1 MKLKWLHMMLLACS
15 AVLLSGCGD
24 SGGKNEESD
33 PSSVKGGLVCEGA
46 GGAVRSRVIAEPEAE
61 AKKPFAND
69 RNIYV
74 MGNKGIEQ
82 RQLDG
87 TFVKNWETEK
97 FDRLVYVDQ
106 EYVYYAVDY
115 YPDDDGDENECSDV
129 FCIPI
134 RKGADGNDVLLPE
147 QKEKVVKG
155 VSGVVCCPCYINP
168 DHLICVLFDYD
179 FGLDLLRYDRNRKK
193 GKGMFDEEYEGGL
206 SFAVVGET
214 LFLYLDGMLF
224 CQKLDS
230 DGQVKLA
237 SDWLCAWSSKYFFY
251 KDGRQYMLYDEEKQ
265 ESELLNAEDLL
276 EKTAQVEQVSRSGIY
291 LDAKYGERLFYSGNT
306 LYAQIIY
313 HVERQN
319 DAVMERR
326 KCALFSLDLRQEEK
340 EWRYE
345 KEMSDVFREGSGQG
359 ADSQRKDSL
368 GIHALGKG
376 FYVGIVRG
384 KAFFVIWTEK
394 DEDAVYGYYD
404 LKNGAVRTFA
414 KNDVA
419 YFEMVS
425 DPDIEGEVESEM
437 DYEEE

>member
-1 MKLKWLHMMLLACS
+1 M
-15 AVLLSGCGD
+15 
-24 SGGKNEESD
+24 
-33 PSSVKGGLVCEGA
+33 
-46 GGAVRSRVIAEPEAE
+46 IAEPEAE

-87 TFVKNWETEK
+87 TFVKNWEMGK
-97 FDRLVYVDQ
+97 FDRLIYVDQ
-106 EYVYYAVDY
+106 EHVYYAVDY

-155 VSGVVCCPCYINP
+155 VNGVVCCPCYINS

-214 LFLYLDGMLF
+214 LFSYLDGVLF

-237 SDWLCAWSSKYFFY
+237 SDWLCTWSSKYFFT
-251 KDGRQYMLYDEEKQ
+251 RM
-265 ESELLNAEDLL
+265 
-276 EKTAQVEQVSRSGIY
+276 
-291 LDAKYGERLFYSGNT
+291 
-306 LYAQIIY
+306 
-313 HVERQN
+313 
-319 DAVMERR
+319 
-326 KCALFSLDLRQEEK
+326 
-340 EWRYE
+340 
-345 KEMSDVFREGSGQG
+345 
-359 ADSQRKDSL
+359 ADSTCCMTRKDRRRSC
-368 GIHALGKG
+368 
-376 FYVGIVRG
+376 
-384 KAFFVIWTEK
+384 
-394 DEDAVYGYYD
+394 
-404 LKNGAVRTFA
+404 
-414 KNDVA
+414 
-419 YFEMVS
+419 
-425 DPDIEGEVESEM
+425 
-437 DYEEE
+437 

>member
-24 SGGKNEESD
+24 MGGKNEESD
-33 PSSVKGGLVCEGA
+33 SSSGKGGTVCEGA
-46 GGAVRSRVIAEPEAE
+46 GGTPRSRVIAEPEAE

-87 TFVKNWETEK
+87 TFVKNWEMGK
-97 FDRLVYVDQ
+97 FDRLIYVDQ
-106 EYVYYAVDY
+106 EHVYYAVDY

-155 VSGVVCCPCYINP
+155 VNGVVCCPCYINS

-214 LFLYLDGMLF
+214 LFSYLDGVLF

-237 SDWLCAWSSKYFFY
+237 SDWLCTWSSQYFFT
-251 KDGRQYMLYDEEKQ
+251 RM
-265 ESELLNAEDLL
+265 
-276 EKTAQVEQVSRSGIY
+276 
-291 LDAKYGERLFYSGNT
+291 
-306 LYAQIIY
+306 
-313 HVERQN
+313 
-319 DAVMERR
+319 
-326 KCALFSLDLRQEEK
+326 
-340 EWRYE
+340 
-345 KEMSDVFREGSGQG
+345 
-359 ADSQRKDSL
+359 ADSTCCMTRKDRRRSC
-368 GIHALGKG
+368 
-376 FYVGIVRG
+376 
-384 KAFFVIWTEK
+384 
-394 DEDAVYGYYD
+394 
-404 LKNGAVRTFA
+404 
-414 KNDVA
+414 
-419 YFEMVS
+419 
-425 DPDIEGEVESEM
+425 
-437 DYEEE
+437 